1 MIPLKETRI
10 FIRLVLV
17 HCLFPLLAGG
27 AVYLLF
33 HPARFGG
40 ILPFR
45 FPAGHPVLQLLFN
58 SLPDFCWSYSLAM
71 ALFLFALH
79 FQFRRSHI
87 SLLVA
92 LLLPGAELIQL
103 LFPEKFTFDWN
114 DLAAAILAVILS
126 MLSYGI
132 IRKTYGKE
140 AV

>member
-1 MIPLKETRI
+1 
-10 FIRLVLV
+10 
-17 HCLFPLLAGG
+17 
-27 AVYLLF
+27 
-33 HPARFGG
+33 
-40 ILPFR
+40 
-45 FPAGHPVLQLLFN
+45 
-58 SLPDFCWSYSLAM
+58 M

-79 FQFRRSHI
+79 FQIRRSHI

-114 DLAAAILAVILS
+114 DLAAAILTVILS